1 MVTQPRWAK
10 AGFLVRRKRAPQ
22 AKLPPSERSEGQQVA
37 ARERRTRK
45 ARRGPGPSAAMAI
58 RGRTAGP
65 RMGPRPRAGPGPREG
80 RPLRAVP
87 DYGQPQPRGESVSGA
102 KTHRLSREALNRRPR
117 CGPRGPQERWS
128 CWRRYAPTCAGQR
141 VPSHGSAAS
150 KRLPGRDPA
159 STPTAVRLRRELP
172 RAQARRPQRAV
183 VSTCGSTGGPP
194 SRIAGG
200 LRPNKKRERFLVRP
214 AGRRP

>member
-1 MVTQPRWAK
+1 MATQPRWAK

-65 RMGPRPRAGPGPREG
+65 RMGPRQRAGPGPREG

-117 CGPRGPQERWS
+117 CGPSGPHERWS
-128 CWRRYAPTCAGQR
+128 YRRRLASTCAEVASTEPRLGGQQAAARPRPREHAYGRAAAAGVAAGTGVQAAAGGCEHLRLNRGPAEPYCGR
-141 VPSHGSAAS
+141 VPA
-150 KRLPGRDPA
+150 K
-159 STPTAVRLRRELP
+159 
-172 RAQARRPQRAV
+172 
-183 VSTCGSTGGPP
+183 
-194 SRIAGG
+194 
-200 LRPNKKRERFLVRP
+200 
-214 AGRRP
+214 